1 MFDTSKDVLNLLL
14 GLSTFL
20 VALALSWLLYQM
32 AKTFHAIN
40 RVAEGVEK
48 ITNAIEES
56 IEKFKDKTSN
66 IATYLTVVL
75 KTGQQIL
82 EMVQNKKAARRS
94 KKDAGPE

>member
-1 MFDTSKDVLNLLL
+1 MFDTSKDVLNLVL
-14 GLSTFL
+14 GLSIFI

-32 AKTFHAIN
+32 AKTFRSIN
-40 RVAEGVEK
+40 QVAEGAEK
-48 ITNAIEES
+48 IIKAIEES
-56 IEKFKDKTSN
+56 IERFKDKTSN